1 MIERFFLN
9 IVKNFDNME
18 NYNIKNKIRGRKM
31 DTNEKSNISQ
41 EELEKSK
48 NIIGKL
54 WNYYTERIV
63 GQKKSWNVATYI
75 YYYKCTYLF
84 F

>member
-54 WNYYTERIV
+54 QNYYTERIV
-63 GQKKSWNVATYI
+63 GQKKS
-75 YYYKCTYLF
+75 
-84 F
+84 

>member
-54 WNYYTERIV
+54 
-63 GQKKSWNVATYI
+63 
-75 YYYKCTYLF
+75 
-84 F
+84 

>member
-1 MIERFFLN
+1 
-9 IVKNFDNME
+9 
-18 NYNIKNKIRGRKM
+18 M

-63 GQKKSWNVATYI
+63 GQKKS
-75 YYYKCTYLF
+75 
-84 F
+84 